1 MSAHDSRVLPRARR
15 ARLKLAGPD
24 HRLRGGALN
33 STEEVADD
41 DTSVSDSAKPAA
53 KPAKQDGRKKRWH
66 EHKIARREELVDGTI
81 AAIRARGSNLGMD
94 EIAGEI
100 GVSKTVLYRYFAD
113 KSDLTNATMRRFV
126 ETILAPR
133 IYLAIGSQVEEY
145 DLVHSAIA
153 AYVETVAADPE
164 LYLYVMNNTSV
175 NTNNDV
181 VADSERMFAEVVA
194 TVLGERMR
202 QWQMDSGGSVPWAYS
217 IVGGIQLATHWWIS
231 NKSMS
236 AEDLIDYLTMM
247 TWSAVEGVARAGGS
261 PSRFKARPHPIPAVE
276 D

>member
-1 MSAHDSRVLPRARR
+1 
-15 ARLKLAGPD
+15 
-24 HRLRGGALN
+24 
-33 STEEVADD
+33 
-41 DTSVSDSAKPAA
+41 
-53 KPAKQDGRKKRWH
+53 
-66 EHKIARREELVDGTI
+66 
-81 AAIRARGSNLGMD
+81 MD

-133 IYLAIGSQVEEY
+133 IYAAIGSKVEEY

-164 LYLYVMNNTSV
+164 LYLYVMNNTSGP
-175 NTNNDV
+175 NIDV

-194 TVLGERMR
+194 AVLGERMR
-202 QWQMDSGGSVPWAYS
+202 QWEMDSGGSVPWAYS

-231 NKSMS
+231 NKSMT

-247 TWSAVEGVARAGGS
+247 TWGAIEGVARSGGS
-261 PSRFKARPHPIPAVE
+261 PARFKSRPHPVPSVE